1 MICPFCREKETRVV
15 DKRDSD
21 ESFVSRR
28 RRECTSCKKR
38 FTTYERLEE
47 IKIKVQKKDGS
58 VQDYDREKLHRG
70 IEISSEKR
78 ISDDL
83 LDKIVDEIEMKIM
96 NRKSSVVPASD
107 IGRMVLTRLKHID
120 KVAYIRFASVFLDFE
135 SIDEFKEELKKI
147 E

>member
-28 RRECTSCKKR
+28 RRECISCKKR

-58 VQDYDREKLHRG
+58 IQDYDREKLHRG

-78 ISDDL
+78 IYDDL
-83 LDKIVDEIEMKIM
+83 FSAFFIFV
-96 NRKSSVVPASD
+96 
-107 IGRMVLTRLKHID
+107 
-120 KVAYIRFASVFLDFE
+120 Y
-135 SIDEFKEELKKI
+135 
-147 E
+147 

>member
-58 VQDYDREKLHRG
+58 VQSYDREKLHRG
-70 IEISSEKR
+70 IEIS
-78 ISDDL
+78 
-83 LDKIVDEIEMKIM
+83 
-96 NRKSSVVPASD
+96 
-107 IGRMVLTRLKHID
+107 
-120 KVAYIRFASVFLDFE
+120 
-135 SIDEFKEELKKI
+135 
-147 E
+147 